1 MADISPS
8 EFLKIQTDP
17 SIPDKWKE
25 KIKEVPT
32 PKPEMIPK
40 ISEITHPKPSEET
53 VSELSQI
60 KTEELQPIPPT
71 LIKEEEKIEVISTT
85 QKQITPPI
93 LEASKQKSIPS
104 IPDKKEEKLKEIF
117 YFCKFCGMK
126 LAQLEKFC
134 QQCGTIIKHK

>member
-8 EFLKIQTDP
+8 EFLKIKTSS
-17 SIPDKWKE
+17 SISDKWKE
-25 KIKEVPT
+25 KLKEDRT
-32 PKPEMIPK
+32 PQPEMIQK
-40 ISEITHPKPSEET
+40 ISEIPQSKPSEKS
-53 VSELSQI
+53 VSEPSQI

-71 LIKEEEKIEVISTT
+71 LIKEEEKIEVISTA

-93 LEASKQKSIPS
+93 LEVSKQESIPS